1 MDELTALAV
10 AAGRGDARALG
21 EFVRRT
27 QAEVW
32 RLCSHL
38 AGRADADDLT
48 QEVYLRALPAL
59 ASFRARSTAR
69 TWLLAIARHAVADH
83 RRAKRRAEVVQL
95 SFREDRTPDPSGRAQ
110 LHALVESLDDD
121 RRVAFV
127 LTQVLGLRYHEAA
140 AVCGCPVGTI
150 RSRVARAREDL
161 MRNLAE
167 AESG

>member
-10 AAGRGDARALG
+10 AAGRGDTVALG

-83 RRAKRRAEVVQL
+83 RRAKRRREVVPL

-110 LHALVESLDDD
+110 LQALVESLDDD

-127 LTQVLGLRYHEAA
+127 LTQVLGLRYDEAA

-150 RSRVARAREDL
+150 RSRVARARQDL
-161 MRNLAE
+161 MRSVAE